1 MIVVGGVWGG
11 PEFEDVTAC
20 GMRIAAS
27 CVAVALDKY
36 WPGQTADQPGM
47 HVRFFIPG
55 SSDSYPEMTRMKVIR
70 FSKARNAVL
79 VHVPVPPSLVPDMAG
94 SLSFF
99 VESLRKANEL
109 GREAMARKGGGT
121 AVCDADKA
129 AIDDLDRILAVH
141 DRALRRLDESA
152 GGYR

>member
-1 MIVVGGVWGG
+1 MIVVGSVWGG

-20 GMRIAAS
+20 GLHIAAS
-27 CVAVALDKY
+27 CVAVALHKY
-36 WPGQTADQPGM
+36 CPGQDTDHPGM

-55 SSDSYPEMTRMKVIR
+55 SSNSYADVTTMKVIR
-70 FSKARNAVL
+70 YSMVRNAVL
-79 VHVPVPPSLVPDMAG
+79 VHVSVPPALVPDMAG

-109 GREAMARKGGGT
+109 GRETLARKGGDT

-129 AIDDLDRILAVH
+129 VIDDLERILAVH
-141 DRALRRLDESA
+141 DHALRRLDESA